1 MSIVLTKGESYLIG
15 KENNIPVIIESSDSA
30 GAIKQFN
37 HALKVSGSNDGTGTI
52 ETVQN
57 DSSIFR
63 LYSNANTKEVLKL
76 GNYHNGSNAD
86 TYLEFH
92 NQYLNDAWDFGID
105 ASIDHAICLHKGNT
119 LGGGNPN
126 YKFGTSAGASHFQI
140 GKGDGVDSSITIFDG
155 DTAGTPTNN
164 RIILGATEAA
174 GAYIDSSFNSGGSSD
189 LRLMSQGREIARVQK
204 AGFGVASGSM
214 AGEPLSLFSVQSN
227 ESTAY
232 RYQSVFLN
240 DDSEPNIK
248 VIVVKNDSGDSCQI
262 YSDGD
267 IYNDNDSYGQI
278 SSDVRM
284 KERITDLPDD
294 VLDRLLKIRPCNY
307 YWREEVKFDSSE
319 KKLGFI
325 AQEIQKQFPDIVTG
339 AGYGQEIGIEDPL
352 TVTTSKLIPYLVKS
366 IQLLEARVK
375 KLESK

>member
-15 KENNIPVIIESSDSA
+15 KENNLPVIIESSDSA

-52 ETVQN
+52 ETIQN
-57 DSSIFR
+57 DSSVFR
-63 LYSNANTKEVLKL
+63 LYANSTTKEVLKL
-76 GNYHNGSNAD
+76 GNYHNGSSAD
-86 TYLEFH
+86 TYMEFH
-92 NQYLNDAWDFGID
+92 NAALNDAWDFGID

-119 LGGGNPN
+119 LGGGTPN
-126 YKFGTSAGASHFQI
+126 YQFGTSAGASNLLM
-140 GKGDGVDSSITIFDG
+140 GKGDGVNSSITIYESRG
-155 DTAGTPTNN
+155 TEKNRVIIGANSAGGYLDSTF
-164 RIILGATEAA
+164 AT
-174 GAYIDSSFNSGGSSD
+174 GGSSD
-189 LRLMSQGREIARVQK
+189 LILKSQGREIARVQK

-214 AGEPLSLFSVQSN
+214 VGDPLSLFSVQSN

-248 VIVVKNDSGDSCQI
+248 VIVVKNDGGDSCQI

-267 IYNDNDSYGQI
+267 VYNDNGTYSTI

-284 KERITDLPDD
+284 KEKITDLPDD
-294 VLDRLLKIRPCNY
+294 VLDRLLKIRPCNF
-307 YWREEVKFDSSE
+307 YWREETKFDSSE
-319 KKLGFI
+319 KRLGFI
-325 AQEIQKQFPDIVTG
+325 AQEIQKQFPDLVEP
-339 AGYGQEIGIEDPL
+339 AGYGREIGIEDPI
-352 TVTTSKLIPYLVKS
+352 TVVQSHFIPYLVKS

-375 KLESK
+375 ELESK